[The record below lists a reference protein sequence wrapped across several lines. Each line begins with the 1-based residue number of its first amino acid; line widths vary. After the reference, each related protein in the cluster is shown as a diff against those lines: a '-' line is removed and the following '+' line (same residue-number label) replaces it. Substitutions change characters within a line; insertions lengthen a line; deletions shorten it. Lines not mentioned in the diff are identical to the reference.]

1 LQESDWS
8 MYFKM
13 KRKDAIFT
21 QIPIIPEVRE
31 MLRYQSYKSKK
42 SQTYLINEILKSYLE
57 EELSNDIHFKEL
69 ANIEREGENHDRTY

>member
-1 LQESDWS
+1 MQESDWS

-13 KRKDAIFT
+13 KRKDAILT

-69 ANIEREGENHDRTY
+69 ANI